1 MYVDTREPK
10 KYYDFLVKCFPN
22 DDIQYVAMPEGDYAT
37 EKVRVERKTIPDL
50 YMSATGANG
59 KKGRL
64 GAQVGRLSTHCD
76 EIVLFLITGSVNTYI
91 DTMKEIGMTINES
104 IIYGEIASITCRE
117 RIHVMW
123 IDNEWNGLVSMMRF
137 MDKVER
143 GHYMVPSRREPEIL
157 GARLLGVTL
166 IQYRDLLR
174 KFGSLARMS
183 CATEKELKTIY
194 GIGESKARRIL
205 NILHGKE

>member
-1 MYVDTREPK
+1 
-10 KYYDFLVKCFPN
+10 
-22 DDIQYVAMPEGDYAT
+22 
-37 EKVRVERKTIPDL
+37 
-50 YMSATGANG
+50 
-59 KKGRL
+59 
-64 GAQVGRLSTHCD
+64 
-76 EIVLFLITGSVNTYI
+76 
-91 DTMKEIGMTINES
+91 MTINES